1 MKYYNEQFIKYQVK
15 RKHMFDN
22 LKDNLAKS
30 IQKIKGQATL
40 TEKNIS
46 DAMRDVRVALL
57 EADVALPV
65 IKSFIEQVK
74 TRAIGED
81 VLTSLKPDQV
91 LIKIVKEELTD
102 TLGSSV
108 QTLNM
113 STQPPA
119 VFLMAGLQGA
129 GKTTST
135 AKLAKY
141 LIERERKKVMVVS
154 VDVYRPSAIEQLQTV
169 ADQVGAEFFPSSV
182 ISDPKT
188 IAQSAIAA
196 AKKGFFD
203 VLIVDTAGRLAVDEG
218 MMQEIKGLQQ
228 TINPIETLFVVDA
241 MTGQD
246 AANTAKAFSEVLDL
260 TGVILT
266 KVDGDARGGAAL
278 SVRSI
283 VGQPIK
289 FMGVGE
295 KMEALEP
302 FHPDRIASSILGM
315 GDVLSLVEEIERKV
329 DKTKAERLAKKV
341 KKGQRFSLIDFREQL
356 MQMQNMGGMSSMMD
370 KLPGMG
376 NLPENVAN
384 QVNDKST
391 DKMIA
396 IINSMTK
403 KERKFPQTIKG
414 SRKRRIA
421 VGSGNEI
428 QDVTRMLKQFNQ
440 MQKMMK
446 KFSGKGMMK
455 MMSRLSGG
463 KTPGG
468 MPPGGMP
475 F

>member
-1 MKYYNEQFIKYQVK
+1 
-15 RKHMFDN
+15 MFDN

-30 IQKIKGQATL
+30 IQKLKGQATL
-40 TEKNIS
+40 SEENIK
-46 DAMRDVRVALL
+46 DAMREVRIALL

-65 IKSFIEQVK
+65 VKSFIEQVK
-74 TRAIGED
+74 TRAIGEN

-91 LIKIVKEELTD
+91 LIKIVKEELTT
-102 TLGSSV
+102 TLGSSF
-108 QTLNM
+108 QNLDF

-119 VFLMAGLQGA
+119 VILMAGLQGA

-141 LIERERKKVMVVS
+141 LMERENKKVMVVS
-154 VDVYRPSAIEQLQTV
+154 ADVYRPAAIEQLQTV
-169 ADQVGAEFFPSSV
+169 AEQVGAGFFPSSV
-182 ISDPKT
+182 IDDPISIGKN
-188 IAQSAIAA
+188 AIAA
-196 AKKGFFD
+196 AKKGFYD
-203 VLIVDTAGRLAVDEG
+203 VLIVDTAGRLAIDDA
-218 MMQEIKGLQQ
+218 MMNEIKGMQQ
-228 TINPIETLFVVDA
+228 SLNPIETLFVVDA

-246 AANTAKAFSEVLDL
+246 AANTAKTFSEILNL

-278 SVRSI
+278 SVRNI
-283 VGQPIK
+283 VGKPIK

-295 KMEALEP
+295 KMDALEP

-329 DKTKAERLAKKV
+329 DRKKADKLAKKV
-341 KKGQRFSLIDFREQL
+341 TKGQRFSLIDFRDQL
-356 MQMQNMGGMSSMMD
+356 SQMQNMGGMSSMMD

-376 NLPENVAN
+376 NLPDSVKN

-403 KERKFPQTIKG
+403 KERKFPQLIKG

-421 VGSGNEI
+421 TGSGNEI

-455 MMSRLSGG
+455 MMKRLGG
-463 KTPGG
+463 KLPS
-468 MPPGGMP
+468 GGMP

>member
-1 MKYYNEQFIKYQVK
+1 
-15 RKHMFDN
+15 MFDN

-40 TEKNIS
+40 TEDNIKE
-46 DAMRDVRVALL
+46 AMREVRIALL

-65 IKSFIEQVK
+65 VKSFIEQVK
-74 TRAIGED
+74 TRALGED

-91 LIKIVKEELTD
+91 LIKIVKEELTN
-102 TLGSSV
+102 TLGSENEA
-108 QTLNM
+108 LNL
-113 STQPPA
+113 SAQPPA
-119 VFLMAGLQGA
+119 VILMAGLQGA

-141 LIERERKKVMVVS
+141 LIEREKKKVMVVS
-154 VDVYRPSAIEQLQTV
+154 ADVYRPAAIEQLQTV
-169 ADQVGAEFFPSSV
+169 ADQVGASFFPSSV
-182 ISDPKT
+182 IDDPISIGKN
-188 IAQSAIAA
+188 AISA
-196 AKKGFFD
+196 AKKGFYD
-203 VLIVDTAGRLAVDEG
+203 VLIVDTAGRLAVDES
-218 MMQEIKGLQQ
+218 MMQEIKGMQKSL
-228 TINPIETLFVVDA
+228 NPIETLFVVDA

-246 AANTAKAFSEVLDL
+246 AANTAKAFSEILEL

-266 KVDGDARGGAAL
+266 KLDGDARGGAAL
-278 SVRSI
+278 SVRDI
-283 VGQPIK
+283 VGKPIK

-302 FHPDRIASSILGM
+302 FHPERIASSILGM

-329 DKTKAERLAKKV
+329 DKKKADRMAQKIQ
-341 KKGQRFSLIDFREQL
+341 KGARFTLFDFREQL
-356 MQMQNMGGMSSMMD
+356 VQMNDMGGMSSMMD

-376 NLPENVAN
+376 NLPDAVKN
-384 QVNDKST
+384 QVNDKSS

-403 KERKFPQTIKG
+403 KERKFPQLIKG

-421 VGSGNEI
+421 IGSGNEI
-428 QDVTRMLKQFNQ
+428 QDVTRMLKQFTQ

-455 MMSRLSGG
+455 MMGKLSG
-463 KTPGG
+463 K
-468 MPPGGMP
+468 MPGGMP

>member
-1 MKYYNEQFIKYQVK
+1 
-15 RKHMFDN
+15 MFDN
-22 LKDNLAKS
+22 LKENLAKS
-30 IQKIKGQATL
+30 IQKIKGQSTL
-40 TEKNIS
+40 TEDNIKS
-46 DAMRDVRVALL
+46 ALREVRIALL

-65 IKSFIEQVK
+65 VKDFIEQVK
-74 TRAIGED
+74 QRAIGEN
-81 VLTSLKPDQV
+81 VITSLKPDQV
-91 LIKIVKEELTD
+91 LIKIVKEELTQ
-102 TLGSSV
+102 TLGAET
-108 QTLNM
+108 QTLNL

-119 VFLMAGLQGA
+119 VILMAGLQGA

-154 VDVYRPSAIEQLQTV
+154 ADVYRPAAIEQLQTV
-169 ADQVGAEFFPSSV
+169 AEQVGAAFFPSSV
-182 ISDPKT
+182 IDEPVNIGK
-188 IAQSAIAA
+188 SAIAA
-196 AKKGFFD
+196 AKKGFYD
-203 VLIVDTAGRLAVDEG
+203 VLIVDTAGRLAVDDA
-218 MMQEIKGLQQ
+218 MMKEIKAMQQGL
-228 TINPIETLFVVDA
+228 NPIETLFVVDA

-246 AANTAKAFSEVLDL
+246 AANTAKAFSEILDL
-260 TGVILT
+260 TGVIIT

-278 SVRSI
+278 SVRNI
-283 VGQPIK
+283 VGKPIK

-329 DKTKAERLAKKV
+329 DKKKAEQIAKKV
-341 KKGQRFSLIDFREQL
+341 QKGQRFTLIDFKEQL
-356 MQMQNMGGMSSMMD
+356 EQMQNMGGMSSMLD

-376 NLPENVAN
+376 NLPDAVKG
-384 QVNDKST
+384 QVSDKST
-391 DKMIA
+391 NKMIS

-403 KERKFPQTIKG
+403 QERKFPQLIKG

-421 VGSGNEI
+421 NGSGNEI
-428 QDVTRMLKQFNQ
+428 QDVTRMLKQFTQ
-440 MQKMMK
+440 MQRMMK

-455 MMSRLSGG
+455 MMKRLGG
-463 KTPGG
+463 KMPGG